1 MTRFALVRSST
12 LIGVLIVG
20 MMVGSAAATFLAA
33 QQPAAQQPQPPAAQ
47 PPAQPAGRGQGA
59 AAEPPAPC
67 GPQAQLPAN
76 LSKNVDPKSRC
87 FEVRMYTADPA
98 RDGVGQ
104 FKGGINELHQRFRE
118 KETALFVKHG
128 AEVLGVWQHLGNPNT
143 LVWMIAYKDRAHR
156 EQVWAAFNAVG
167 RMLMPMPNF
176 VRL

>member
-1 MTRFALVRSST
+1 NKVVGLAGRSTDRVIDLGVSRGQENRGGRGAEQHGAYRRHHPVHSHSLILDSKVSGVYTRPALKREETMTRFALVRSST

-76 LSKNVDPKSRC
+76 LSKNV
-87 FEVRMYTADPA
+87 
-98 RDGVGQ
+98 
-104 FKGGINELHQRFRE
+104 
-118 KETALFVKHG
+118 
-128 AEVLGVWQHLGNPNT
+128 
-143 LVWMIAYKDRAHR
+143 
-156 EQVWAAFNAVG
+156 
-167 RMLMPMPNF
+167 
-176 VRL
+176 